1 MPSIGWEERPRFKQC
16 FSPLASKEDGC
27 SSSYYKLPEQLIKLS
42 VLKLD
47 GSSFDIQIS
56 RCATVGEVKLAV
68 EELFSRSTKE
78 EGEGEISWI
87 HVWGHFCLCYD
98 GQKLLNDK
106 ESLITFGIKD
116 GDQILFKRHMS
127 MNYNPA
133 RRPTRNH
140 KRSHKQHKMS
150 SSGQDIDRGKLD
162 SNEDD
167 IEDDNEEDKSHHSNN
182 ENAII
187 KNAEFKL
194 AHFLKGWF
202 SFSRLWCRRRMRLE
216 GRTHLAVKLGWI

>member
-1 MPSIGWEERPRFKQC
+1 
-16 FSPLASKEDGC
+16 
-27 SSSYYKLPEQLIKLS
+27 
-42 VLKLD
+42 
-47 GSSFDIQIS
+47 
-56 RCATVGEVKLAV
+56 
-68 EELFSRSTKE
+68 
-78 EGEGEISWI
+78 
-87 HVWGHFCLCYD
+87 
-98 GQKLLNDK
+98 
-106 ESLITFGIKD
+106 
-116 GDQILFKRHMS
+116 MS

-150 SSGQDIDRGKLD
+150 SSGQDIDRGKVD

-167 IEDDNEEDKSHHSNN
+167 IEDDNDEDKSHHGNN

-194 AHFLKGWF
+194 ARFLKGWL

-216 GRTHLAVKLGWI
+216 GRTHLAMKLGWI